1 MVKPIIKWVGGKTQ
15 LIDKIFDLFPKEIN
29 NYYEPFIGGGSILLE
44 LLNRIELKQIKLN
57 GNIYVYDLNKNL
69 INMYKT
75 IQLNPSGL
83 LIEINKILKEYNK
96 IEKLNIS
103 IENLNSGDKK
113 KQKKKSKLL
122 LST

>member
-57 GNIYVYDLNKNL
+57 GKIYVYDLNKNL

-75 IQLNPSGL
+75 IQSNPSGL
-83 LIEINKILKEYNK
+83 KIEINKILKEYNK

-103 IENLNSGDKK
+103 VENLNDNDKK
-113 KQKKKSKLL
+113 KTKEKK
-122 LST
+122 